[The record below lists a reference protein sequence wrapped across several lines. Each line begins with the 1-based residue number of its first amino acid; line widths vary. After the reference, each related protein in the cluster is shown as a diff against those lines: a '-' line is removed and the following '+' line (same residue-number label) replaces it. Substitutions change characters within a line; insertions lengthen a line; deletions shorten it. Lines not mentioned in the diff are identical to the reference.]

1 MERQPRRGDRD
12 ADAGLPSRLRGV
24 CRQAQTRVRRR
35 LMDRFA
41 HYDWP
46 FFEAR
51 HAQLAR
57 EADAWCAENLGYAH
71 GEDADS
77 ICRRLV
83 QDLGCAGFLARCVGE
98 NLDVRS
104 IALLREVFA

>member
-1 MERQPRRGDRD
+1 
-12 ADAGLPSRLRGV
+12 
-24 CRQAQTRVRRR
+24 
-35 LMDRFA
+35 MDRFA

-46 FFEAR
+46 FFEPR

-71 GEDADS
+71 GADADS

-83 QDLGCAGFLARCVGE
+83 
-98 NLDVRS
+98 
-104 IALLREVFA
+104 